1 VDGQRINI
9 RAVLVVGANRYSRNN
24 EGSRSCASCH
34 NPGLS
39 WADGQP
45 RAVGLT
51 QELLTLRC
59 PTLLGVAWIPRPG
72 WTGRFRDLESVA
84 MTPITSPLRVKSR
97 HAALKR
103 RCPLYPQKRTL
114 VSATGMS
121 ALCQKQAQQSAPIR
135 SPRRRWRV
143 PSRYVLGVARCSP
156 GASGYSARPQEEGA
170 VIAKSNVPP
179 IANFI
184 DGIQRRTE
192 RYDSRL
198 QRSRQSGRQRS
209 GGMQ

>member
-1 VDGQRINI
+1 MDGQRINI

-103 RCPLYPQKRTL
+103 RCPLYPQKRTFTG
-114 VSATGMS
+114 VSGMS
-121 ALCQKQAQQSAPIR
+121 ALCGGLNRSTQHYLGLKRSVYSEGSAI
-135 SPRRRWRV
+135 S
-143 PSRYVLGVARCSP
+143 SRFH
-156 GASGYSARPQEEGA
+156 SGREGGA
-170 VIAKSNVPP
+170 VKSL
-179 IANFI
+179 A
-184 DGIQRRTE
+184 E
-192 RYDSRL
+192 RGSRSND
-198 QRSRQSGRQRS
+198 RMGV
-209 GGMQ
+209 

>member
-1 VDGQRINI
+1 M
-9 RAVLVVGANRYSRNN
+9 LVVGANRYSRNN

-97 HAALKR
+97 HDALKR
-103 RCPLYPQKRTL
+103 RCPLYPVISTGRRNTGGQPAINNSDGLPNVRPIAFSESLRNQLSHNVIFSAALVPPRNLRRPVEPAPESGHSPKRSGCL
-114 VSATGMS
+114 
-121 ALCQKQAQQSAPIR
+121 LCAKRRHLRRSKMQRSIR
-135 SPRRRWRV
+135 SPRRR
-143 PSRYVLGVARCSP
+143 AR
-156 GASGYSARPQEEGA
+156 AVTAAR
-170 VIAKSNVPP
+170 
-179 IANFI
+179 
-184 DGIQRRTE
+184 R
-192 RYDSRL
+192 
-198 QRSRQSGRQRS
+198 GRAP
-209 GGMQ
+209 